1 MALCFQ
7 IGKSRRDKNN
17 RETISRPWIAQ
28 PANVIYRITQTLCV
42 LRTASEKRKRKFFT
56 RDGST
61 YCVVCSAKVL
71 KSLALHLADFCFFQ
85 YIRKSNRETIPPLLL
100 SCFSISGAYCCL
112 VYVCTYF
119 AVAYIVLHLIKSQ
132 RLSRCVFIAAKFK
145 ARIVFLPSA
154 TSHGWMQDPWGKRDS
169 TKRKWWPLAI
179 YIADRNGVNR
189 WLYTVSEDVSIT
201 LLLFFHTH
209 FSSFFIFCFSFST
222 SLVCILFFVHF
233 SLFFPV

>member
-1 MALCFQ
+1 MNCADCKCN
-7 IGKSRRDKNN
+7 IC
-17 RETISRPWIAQ
+17 
-28 PANVIYRITQTLCV
+28 QTLCV
-42 LRTASEKRKRKFFT
+42 LRNSIRKRKRKFFT

-85 YIRKSNRETIPPLLL
+85 YPAALLL

-145 ARIVFLPSA
+145 ARIVFFHPQHHMDACKTLEERE
-154 TSHGWMQDPWGKRDS
+154 TLQRENDGH
-169 TKRKWWPLAI
+169 WPC
-179 YIADRNGVNR
+179 
-189 WLYTVSEDVSIT
+189 T
-201 LLLFFHTH
+201 
-209 FSSFFIFCFSFST
+209 
-222 SLVCILFFVHF
+222 
-233 SLFFPV
+233 